1 MKKIFIGLV
10 IVLTSLSCVRNDDIL
25 PDSITPSEEQSTFV
39 TPEMALEEVEN
50 FLKEISVE
58 SRAYTGKKIANIYS
72 TQDISNTRTDDN
84 QEPEP
89 FVYVVNFENEEG
101 YAIVAGDTRVP
112 PILAVVDSGSLEQ
125 GEVVDNPGM
134 IMMLSNIE
142 TDYRMTLGLPVE
154 DMDGNMVSPIGVAE
168 DGSYVYPAMTNVEI
182 TPAPGL
188 GTTYTY
194 GPWDEFIYR
203 GTIIDCTWG
212 QSSLPFNLLTFT
224 DGGQRAPAGCVAV
237 AVAQIMYFWGY
248 NCTYNGWYFDWEIM
262 RQYQHGDGPDTPAY
276 DMIAELMYVLGLP
289 ENLDMDY
296 DVSGSGAYDSAVPRT
311 FENFGYVSGGSNQSY
326 NFSELRDAAQY
337 RPIYVSGCSKK
348 IVTKTIILGITVNTT
363 TTYDN
368 GHAWV
373 IDQVMT
379 RGRNKYTYIEGYR
392 QPGAER
398 DYQTLVHCNF
408 GWSGADN
415 GYYYSAKFDTN
426 EGPVT
431 RKTTTTETGI
441 DYYYQYQLNMNTDIY
456 PY

>member
-1 MKKIFIGLV
+1 MKKIFVGLI

-182 TPAPGL
+182 TPAPSL

-194 GPWDEFIYR
+194 GPWDQFYYW
-203 GTIIDCTWG
+203 GTVLDCEWG
-212 QSSLPFNLLTFT
+212 QSSTPYNLLTFT
-224 DGGQRAPAGCVAV
+224 DDGYRAHAGCVAT
-237 AVAQIMYFWGY
+237 AVAQIMYFWGHD
-248 NCTYNGWYFDWEIM
+248 CTYNGCNFDWDIM
-262 RQYQHGDGPDTPAY
+262 HQYISIYYPYVPANQ
-276 DMIAELMYVLGLP
+276 MIAELMYMLGLP

-296 DVSGSGAYDSAVPRT
+296 GVSASGAFSSNVPRT
-311 FENFGYVSGGSNQSY
+311 FENFGYTSGGSIEAY
-326 NFSELRDAAQY
+326 NYEGLREVIES
-337 RPIYVSGCSKK
+337 RPVYVSGYAK
-348 IVTKTIILGITVNTT
+348 KTIERITILGITISTK
-363 TTYDN
+363 TTYDE

-379 RGRNKYTYIEGYR
+379 RGRNKYTYIEGYK
-392 QPGAER
+392 QPGFER

-408 GWSGADN
+408 GWDGDKN
-415 GYYYSAKFDTN
+415 GYYYSGKF
-426 EGPVT
+426 EAYKGPVT
-431 RKTTTTETGI
+431 RETDTTTTGI
-441 DYYYQYQLNMNTDIY
+441 SYYYQFNLKMNTGIY
-456 PY
+456 L